1 VRNAARSVSG
11 HLPKQLGGSTPAA
24 RTPHRG
30 ARFAFDA
37 MVTIGR
43 QKPGSIRPPRQS
55 CQEGQQD
62 LLRAGNAL
70 LSANHQAA
78 IARLGASESRQLW
91 LPLAAP
97 LPN

>member
-1 VRNAARSVSG
+1 MRRGRTPALQRRNGWCATLRNQSSG

-24 RTPHRG
+24 STPHRG

-55 CQEGQQD
+55 CQECQQD
-62 LLRAGNAL
+62 LLRTGNAL
-70 LSANHQAA
+70 LSAK
-78 IARLGASESRQLW
+78 
-91 LPLAAP
+91 P
-97 LPN
+97 